1 MPTADYNNKKIL
13 ILGLGREGAA
23 SLRFFLENCPGATLG
38 VADRASA
45 AALSP
50 AVSAILAQNP
60 AIARHLGPDYLS
72 WIDNYDVIVKSP
84 GLPIHN
90 AQIEAAFTQGK
101 ITSQTRIFFDLCP
114 GHLIGVTGTKGKST
128 TSSII
133 CSMLKK
139 AGKKALLIGNIG
151 TPMLDYL
158 KDADSATYCVCE
170 LSAHQLYDLQKS
182 PQIAVL
188 LNIYPE
194 HLDYYKN
201 LSEYICAKANIAKF
215 QSQNDLLVYNSAN
228 ADVAVIAAHSSAR
241 KIAFNEYEWQY
252 NGKTALIGKY
262 NLENA
267 KIGAIVGREL
277 GINDDTINAAI
288 AEFKPLDNRLEFVGN
303 FNGAD
308 YYNDSLS
315 TIQESAVAAIESLGP
330 KLQTLIAGGFD
341 RNQPFN
347 KLAAA
352 ILKSGIESLILFPTT
367 GEKIWQEVQKAV
379 AVLQAAQ
386 GEVVIR
392 PYFVDTMEEAV
403 ARALEITAPG
413 RICALSAASAS
424 FGGFRDYAERGASFR
439 QNLERLAADR
449 APEAAVNI

>member
-1 MPTADYNNKKIL
+1 MQADNYDNKKIL

-23 SLRFFLENCPGATLG
+23 SLRFFLDNYPGATLG
-38 VADRASA
+38 VADRATA
-45 AALSP
+45 DQINP
-50 AVSAILAQNP
+50 TVSAILMQNP
-60 AIARHLGPDYLS
+60 AILRHLGSGYLS
-72 WIDNYDVIVKSP
+72 CLDSYDVIVKSP
-84 GLPIHN
+84 GLPIHIP
-90 AQIEAAFTQGK
+90 QIAAAFAQGK

-114 GHLIGVTGTKGKST
+114 GYLIGVTGTKGKST
-128 TSSII
+128 TSSIV
-133 CSMLKK
+133 CSILKK

-151 TPMLDYL
+151 TPMLGYL
-158 KDADSATYCVCE
+158 RDVGPDTFCVCE

-182 PQIAVL
+182 PRIAVL

-194 HLDYYKN
+194 HLDYYKD
-201 LSEYICAKANIAKF
+201 LSEYIFAKSNIAKY

-228 ADVAVIAAHSSAR
+228 IEVAAIAARSVAR
-241 KIAFNEYEWQY
+241 KIAFNEYEWRY
-252 NGKTALIGKY
+252 EGKTALIGKY

-267 KIGAIVGREL
+267 KIGAIIGREL
-277 GINDDTINAAI
+277 GVDDNAINAAI

-303 FNGAD
+303 YNGAD

-315 TIQESAVAAIESLGP
+315 TIQESAVAAIESLGL

-341 RNQPFN
+341 RQQPFN

-367 GEKIWQEVQKAV
+367 GEKIWREVQEAATTSGV
-379 AVLQAAQ
+379 AQNGLMVK
-386 GEVVIR
+386 
-392 PYFVDTMEEAV
+392 PYFVETMEEAV
-403 ARALEITAPG
+403 ARALETTAAG

-439 QNLERLAADR
+439 QNLERLAADC
-449 APEAAVNI
+449 APEAAVKI